1 MSEVE
6 CLGYGKSE
14 ASSASRRLISFP
26 LCQFALEGR
35 AMLCSF
41 VYLRARAA
49 QDTDEESDW
58 KSVRRSSALHH
69 FRAWR
74 DGVRCIVR
82 KIWQT

>member
-1 MSEVE
+1 
-6 CLGYGKSE
+6 
-14 ASSASRRLISFP
+14 
-26 LCQFALEGR
+26 
-35 AMLCSF
+35 MLCSF